1 MNIVMYMI
9 NLIPMYFFGQKV
21 ESSEIKI
28 HREVG
33 PSTRSPTKRACVNG
47 SRSNGAGIADKGSSR
62 QHQ

>member
-1 MNIVMYMI
+1 MCEYSYVHDQSDS
-9 NLIPMYFFGQKV
+9 FGQKV

-28 HREVG
+28 HRKVG